1 MEGRKVSTP
10 VQKELER
17 LRLNKWKGI
26 WTTATDKEIER
37 QTDRQRDRHEAM
49 GQDRD
54 KDIKIKKEREVEK
67 RLRQ

>member
-37 QTDRQRDRHEAM
+37 QTDRETDTRQW
-49 GQDRD
+49 D
-54 KDIKIKKEREVEK
+54 KTEIKA
-67 RLRQ
+67 